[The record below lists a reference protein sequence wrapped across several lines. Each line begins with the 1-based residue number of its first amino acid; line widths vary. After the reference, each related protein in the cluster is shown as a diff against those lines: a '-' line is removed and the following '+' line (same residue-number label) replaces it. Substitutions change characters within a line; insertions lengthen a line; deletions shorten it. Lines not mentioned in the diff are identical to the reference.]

1 MHIISKHWVDN
12 MFTKVLIPTDGTGLE
27 DHAINYSAIA
37 FPDAEFHTLSVI
49 QPHVKGTHLTRLM
62 IQMQEESANKA
73 VDHAE
78 GLLKKLGIKKI
89 KKKILR
95 GDPSK
100 NILKYADTQDIDIIV
115 MRSYCAE
122 GVQNYKLGST
132 IEKVLGHIHCP
143 MLLISHTA
151 RRAKPKKILLSAGR
165 GVDPK
170 KLENVALFIAK
181 SYGAKLTT
189 LFVLERKGSERER
202 EFGEKVLTNLAWKAE
217 HVGIEV
223 EKVFEH
229 GDPAEKILEAAMDHD
244 LIIMGAGKKKILR
257 RIAIGHVAREVCATS
272 PAPILLVRG
281 HHLR

>member
-1 MHIISKHWVDN
+1 
-12 MFTKVLIPTDGTGLE
+12 MFKKVLIPTDGTGLE
-27 DHAINYSAIA
+27 DHAINYAAIA
-37 FPDAEFHTLSVI
+37 FPNAEFHILSVI
-49 QPHVKGTHLTRLM
+49 QPHVKGTHLTRLL
-62 IQMQEESANKA
+62 IQMQEESAEKA
-73 VDHAE
+73 VNHAE
-78 GLLKKLGIKKI
+78 ELLKGLGIKGSI
-89 KKKILR
+89 KKVLR
-95 GDPSK
+95 GSPSK
-100 NILKYADTQDIDIIV
+100 NILKYADASDIDIIV

-122 GVQNYKLGST
+122 GVQNYRLGST
-132 IEKVLGHIHCP
+132 IEKVLNHIHCP

-151 RRAKPKKILLSAGR
+151 RQVKPEKILLSAGR

-189 LFVLERKGSERER
+189 LFVLEKKGSERER
-202 EFGEKVLTNLAWKAE
+202 EFGEKVLKNIAWKAD
-217 HVGIEV
+217 HVGLDV

-229 GDPAEKILEAAMDHD
+229 GDPAEKILEYAVDHD
-244 LIIMGAGKKKILR
+244 LIIIGAGRKKIFR